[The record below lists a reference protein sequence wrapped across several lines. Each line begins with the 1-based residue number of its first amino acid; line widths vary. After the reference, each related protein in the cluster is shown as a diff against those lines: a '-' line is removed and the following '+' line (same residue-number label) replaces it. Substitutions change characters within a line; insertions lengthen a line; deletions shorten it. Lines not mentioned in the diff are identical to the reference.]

1 MDCQCCRKR
10 TARIRICDLDQ
21 NKVSTQFNVC
31 SDCYNIIKLFLY
43 DINKPLMDIADVITE
58 VQDILQGKENVGDTN
73 VSANK
78 PTTKI
83 VPACPDCGMTLT
95 EFKAKGRFGC
105 PNDYEIFSE
114 HLDPLFERI
123 HDIKPPQ
130 HHGHLPDSSKI
141 DTTGVTE
148 AKVEQRQNIG
158 TLKEELDKAVI
169 EEDYE
174 RAARLRDE
182 IIELEAGQS

>member
-1 MDCQCCRKR
+1 MDCQCCIKR
-10 TARIRICDLDQ
+10 PARIRICDLDQ

-31 SDCYNIIKLFLY
+31 SDCYNIIKRFLY
-43 DINKPLMDIADVITE
+43 DINKPMMDTADVIAE
-58 VQDILQGKENVGDTN
+58 VQDILHGKDSTGDAIAH
-73 VSANK
+73 ANK

-83 VPACPDCGMTLT
+83 VPACPDCGITLT

-105 PNDYEIFSE
+105 PKDYEIFSE

-123 HDIKPPQ
+123 HDVAAPQ
-130 HHGHLPDSSKI
+130 HRGHLPDSDNTVDAAI
-141 DTTGVTE
+141 E
-148 AKVEQRQNIG
+148 AKVEQRQSIE